1 MAGLS
6 LALSQWP
13 GTVRRPCL
21 TKRAPRKR
29 RVSAN
34 AMGGKG
40 APGKG
45 KKGWKALLPQVNESM
60 SEGAFTKG
68 KGGQPFHHGP
78 ILEVRLTHDGPV
90 Q

>member
-1 MAGLS
+1 
-6 LALSQWP
+6 
-13 GTVRRPCL
+13 
-21 TKRAPRKR
+21 
-29 RVSAN
+29 
-34 AMGGKG
+34 MGGKG